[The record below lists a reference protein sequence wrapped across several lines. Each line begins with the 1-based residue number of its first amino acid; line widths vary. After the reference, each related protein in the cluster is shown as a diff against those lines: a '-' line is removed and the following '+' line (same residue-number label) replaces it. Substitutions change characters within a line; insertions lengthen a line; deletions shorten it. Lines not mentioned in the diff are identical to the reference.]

1 MANTIQISADTTG
14 FVSGVARAES
24 AMRGLGRN
32 IQAATGAGMFG
43 GLASGLQSLLGGIGI
58 MATLTAAT
66 RGFYSAMEAGGALV
80 DLSAQTGVAVDK
92 LMVLQTAFDQAGM
105 SASDVQPVIAK
116 LQKSISEAATGN
128 VDAAAKF
135 KTMGIAIKDIQGL
148 SADEQ
153 LTAVGEA
160 ISKIDNPAQRAAM
173 SMDIFGKSG
182 AKLLSVFS
190 AGGLED
196 VQANIGDQA
205 QLMLEN
211 AGLFDRATDVLGT
224 AGSKIQGLFV
234 GMAAQVVPQII
245 DVVDSLN
252 SIDLS
257 GIGKAFGDAI
267 SFWINYFR
275 NFGTEGEIIRNTLA
289 VAFMDAVNSLNESLQ
304 MAWGE
309 AYAGLKLA
317 FANAI
322 NFLTTELQ
330 VIFATTAAKTKAL
343 FTGKSTEAASTQAE
357 ADVRAKGPLLDTEQ
371 MKKDLD
377 MSKYKVVAPLF
388 DTTERMAAIE
398 KDQAKIADST
408 VKAETTAREKYAT
421 PAIAPTGASFIPK
434 MEDKPIGSIVS
445 SMAKIGGDIGGPQAG
460 ALDLARQQLQAQQKT
475 AESTAKMADQL
486 NKLTPAQST
495 QTAAIY
501 S

>member
-14 FVSGVARAES
+14 FVSGVARAEN

-32 IQAATGAGMFG
+32 IQAATGPGMFG

-153 LTAVGEA
+153 LAAVGEA
-160 ISKIDNPAQRAAM
+160 ISKIENPAQRSAM
-173 SMDIFGKSG
+173 AMEVFGKSG

-196 VQANIGDQA
+196 VQANIGNQA

-224 AGSKIQGLFV
+224 AGSKMQGLFV
-234 GMAAQVVPQII
+234 GIAAEVVPQII

-257 GIGKAFGDAI
+257 GIGQAFGEAI
-267 SFWINYFR
+267 SFWINYFK
-275 NFGTEGEIIRNTLA
+275 NFGTEGTIIYNTLKL
-289 VAFMDAVNSLNESLQ
+289 AFMDAVNSLNESLQ

-330 VIFATTAAKTKAL
+330 VIFAATAAKTKAL
-343 FTGKSTEAASTQAE
+343 FTGKNADAAGQKAE
-357 ADVRAKGPLLDTEQ
+357 AEVRAKAPLIDTEQ

-377 MSKYKVVAPLF
+377 MSKFKVVAPLF
-388 DTTERMAAIE
+388 DTAETQAAIE
-398 KDQAKIADST
+398 KDQSKIAEST

-421 PAIAPTGASFIPK
+421 PAPAPTGASFIPK
-434 MEDKPIGSIVS
+434 IEDKPVGSIVS
-445 SMAKIGGDIGGPQAG
+445 SMAKIGGDMAGPQTG
-460 ALDLARQQLQAQQKT
+460 ALDVARQQLQAQQKT
-475 AESTAKMADQL
+475 ADNTQ
-486 NKLTPAQST
+486 KLLETMTRNNISGTPSMVYA
-495 QTAAIY
+495 
-501 S
+501 

>member
-14 FVSGVARAES
+14 FVSGVARAEN

-32 IQAATGAGMFG
+32 IQAATAPGMFG

-135 KTMGIAIKDIQGL
+135 KTMGIAIEDIQGL

-160 ISKIDNPAQRAAM
+160 ISKIENPAQRAAM
-173 SMDIFGKSG
+173 SMEIFGKSG

-267 SFWINYFR
+267 SFWINYFK
-275 NFGTEGEIIRNTLA
+275 NFGTEGTIIYNTLKL
-289 VAFMDAVNSLNESLQ
+289 AFMNAVNSLNESLQ

-330 VIFATTAAKTKAL
+330 VIFAATAAKTKAL
-343 FTGKSTEAASTQAE
+343 FTGKSPETAAKKAE
-357 ADVRAKGPLLDTEQ
+357 ADVRSKGPLFDTEK
-371 MKKDLD
+371 MKKDLE
-377 MSKYKVVAPLF
+377 MTKFKVVAPLF
-388 DTTERMAAIE
+388 DTTETEGKIE
-398 KDQAKIADST
+398 RGKAKIEES
-408 VKAETTAREKYAT
+408 KKQAEEASRKKYPT
-421 PAIAPTGASFIPK
+421 PAPPPPGASFIPK
-434 MEDKPIGSIVS
+434 MEDKPVGAIVS
-445 SMAKIGGDIGGPQAG
+445 SMAKIGGDIGAPQTG
-460 ALDLARQQLQAQQKT
+460 ALDLARQQLVAQQQT
-475 AESTAKMADQL
+475 AQNTAKMAETI
-486 NKLTPAQST
+486 NKLPST
-495 QTAAIY
+495 SSTAAY
-501 S
+501 Q

>member
-14 FVSGVARAES
+14 FVSGVARAEN

-32 IQAATGAGMFG
+32 IQSATAPGMFG
-43 GLASGLQSLLGGIGI
+43 GLTSGFQSLLGGIGI
-58 MATLTAAT
+58 MGALTAAT
-66 RGFYSAMEAGGALV
+66 RGFYSAMEAGGALI

-92 LMVLQTAFDQAGM
+92 LMVLQAAFDQAGM
-105 SASDVQPVIAK
+105 SAGDVQPVIAK

-153 LTAVGEA
+153 LAAVGKA
-160 ISKIDNPAQRAAM
+160 ISKIENPAQRSAM
-173 SMDIFGKSG
+173 AMEVFGKSG

-196 VQANIGDQA
+196 VQANIGNQA

-234 GMAAQVVPQII
+234 GMASEIVPQII

-257 GIGKAFGDAI
+257 GIGQAFGDGI
-267 SFWINYFR
+267 SFWINYFK
-275 NFGTEGEIIRNTLA
+275 NFGTEGTIISNTLKL
-289 VAFMDAVNSLNESLQ
+289 AFKDAVNSLNESLQ

-343 FTGKSTEAASTQAE
+343 FTGKSPEAAAKQAE
-357 ADVRAKGPLLDTEQ
+357 ADVRARGPLIDTDQ

-377 MSKYKVVAPLF
+377 MSKFKVVTPLF
-388 DTTERMAAIE
+388 DTTETE
-398 KDQAKIADST
+398 AKIERD
-408 VKAETTAREKYAT
+408 KAKIEESKIEAATKARKTHAT
-421 PAIAPTGASFIPK
+421 PEPPPPTASYIPK
-434 MEDKPIGSIVS
+434 VEKPIGMIVS
-445 SMAKIGGDIGGPQAG
+445 SMTKIGGDMSGPQVG
-460 ALDLARQQLQAQQKT
+460 ALDVAREQLQAQQKT
-475 AESTAKMADQL
+475 ADNTARLIELMSRNNTSSVPQMVYA
-486 NKLTPAQST
+486 
-495 QTAAIY
+495 
-501 S
+501 